1 MGVFAEGSGEGLFA
15 KSLSPATPQ
24 ESEELYMTQFLQ
36 YVISGLSTGSLY
48 ALVALGLVLIYRSTR
63 ILNFAHGDI
72 TTFGTF
78 AAFMLLGMNFPFT
91 LAYGIALL
99 AGAALA
105 MAFYFVILVPAQ
117 RRDATQ
123 LGQIILTLG
132 LGLILQGGIAYFG
145 GTEPQA
151 FPFPLS
157 ETKIYRFWGLTISQL
172 GVGTLAVS
180 LLCCF
185 LFYLLVQKT
194 RLGLAMRATSENLTA
209 AQTLGI
215 PTRGVLAFSWG
226 LAAALGVVAGLFLA
240 PALLLDPF
248 FMLEPFLK
256 GFAAAILG
264 GLNSLPG
271 AIVGGLILGVAEAL
285 TGGYLSIAFKNSLAF
300 IVIIFVLL
308 LRPEGL
314 LGEEFKERV

>member
-1 MGVFAEGSGEGLFA
+1 M
-15 KSLSPATPQ
+15 
-24 ESEELYMTQFLQ
+24 Q
-36 YVISGLSTGSLY
+36 YTVSGLTTGSIY
-48 ALVALGLVLIYRSTR
+48 ALVALGLALVYRSTR

-72 TTFGTF
+72 STAGTF
-78 AAFMLLGMNFPFT
+78 VAFAALSS
-91 LAYGIALL
+91 GIAMGAGSKFALAAAMGL
-99 AGAALA
+99 CAGAGIAVL
-105 MAFYFVILVPAQ
+105 FYFVILVPAQ

-132 LGLILQGGIAYFG
+132 LGLVIQGLVSYYG
-145 GTEPQA
+145 GTEPHS

-157 ETKIYRFWGLTISQL
+157 EMRGFKWGQVRISELSL
-172 GVGTLAVS
+172 GTMAIG
-180 LLCCF
+180 LLSCV

-194 RLGLAMRATSENLTA
+194 RLGLAMRATSENLQA

-215 PTRGVLAFSWG
+215 PTRRVLALSWGFSAFLGVL
-226 LAAALGVVAGLFLA
+226 AGLFLA
-240 PALLLDPF
+240 PALILDPF

-271 AIVGGLILGVAEAL
+271 AIVGGLILGLAEAL
-285 TGGYLSIAFKNSLAF
+285 AGGYISIAFKNTMAF
-300 IVIIFVLL
+300 LIIILVLL
-308 LRPEGL
+308 VRPEGL